1 MTSPPPTSSGDD
13 ASVLLRR
20 DRPTPL
26 EDLDGQLHLAQ
37 LRHALASTAA
47 EPVGFRQWDVER
59 RLGHGGM
66 GSVYLARHRQL
77 GRWVALKVLSP
88 RTDRTTAHDAR
99 LLREA
104 QALANIRHKNVVQVH
119 QVDNQ
124 GEQTVIEMEYVDGP
138 TLRAW
143 QAGRAWREVVAA
155 YADAGDG
162 LAAIHRSGF
171 VHRDIKPDNLLC
183 DSEGLVKVADLGLAI
198 SGESAAS
205 EAAPS
210 AGPHPTSS
218 RLTAD
223 GALVGTLAYMA
234 PEVIVGRPATAA
246 SDLFSLAASL
256 YEALHGVLPFHGDTA
271 EAHAAAI
278 RAGRLSQS
286 LDRPPLP
293 KWLELTLHR
302 ALAPHPERRHGAVP
316 LFVRELR
323 RGLRRRRNRV
333 VLALAGLTLVGL
345 PGLTLWLT
353 APPHDPCPDAGR
365 PFLELWNEVTRAE
378 LQTRVGTTPAQPIQ
392 RSFDLLTRTLDDTT
406 RALSGTASALCR
418 ADASVTAQASQLR
431 DGLDLHTRQHAC
443 LDHTFRNLRALVN
456 RLRTTGD
463 DLAHHYADAV
473 GTLEALPRCDD
484 PRDLIHWSLSPDLAE
499 FDARIAAALANAAAL
514 ESTGDYTGAASLAE
528 SAVATSVHASP
539 QYQAEALYRLGHIL
553 GEQHRYIKAYATLV
567 KAREVAFGIGHDE
580 LFCRTGVF
588 LAKLTANV
596 GLDPATSALELGL
609 ANACRKRIDARSI
622 LFNADLL
629 EAGGLLAL
637 ATADPAAAVRWHGE
651 ALALRRE
658 HLGDL
663 NHPTLK
669 SVHNLANALAAAGDH
684 ETARQRHEEAL
695 AGYEQLFG
703 RDNVEVAD
711 VLFDYGDFLRSTDP
725 EKSSSLL
732 ARALEIFARPSS
744 SRPAAAAMTHLL
756 LALGE
761 FARDLDA
768 RDLDA
773 AADHFRQ
780 ARALQHS
787 AALGPNHPDRAALL
801 QVEGA
806 LALTNKDFPAA
817 ARAYERATRM
827 LARQG
832 AAGSEI
838 HDSILNEIEAAYGSG
853 DFARIVRHAHDEGP
867 PLAAHLRSREPA
879 SERGGPAW
887 YIGDSLARTGFP
899 EDGVVYLQIARAAYQ
914 AASKPEPVA
923 ELGWEIARLIVA
935 MPARRDEA
943 RDLAASSLSYYQS
956 VGDQPTAT
964 KISRW
969 LKRNAPGPRPTTSE
983 P

>member
-37 LRHALASTAA
+37 LRHALASAEA
-47 EPVGFRQWDVER
+47 EPVRFRQWDVER

-119 QVDNQ
+119 QVDDQ

-162 LAAIHRSGF
+162 LAAIHRAGF
-171 VHRDIKPDNLLC
+171 VHRDIKPDNLLR

-210 AGPHPTSS
+210 ARPHPTSS

-256 YEALHGVLPFHGDTA
+256 YESLHGVLPFHGDTA

-286 LDRPPLP
+286 LNRPPLP
-293 KWLELTLHR
+293 KWLDLTLRR
-302 ALAPHPERRHGAVP
+302 ALDPDPQRRHSAVP
-316 LFVRELR
+316 LFVHELR

-353 APPHDPCPDAGR
+353 APPPDPCPDAGR

-378 LQTRVGTTPAQPIQ
+378 LQTRVGTTPAQPVQ

-406 RALSGTASALCR
+406 RSLAGTASALCR
-418 ADASVTAQASQLR
+418 ADASVNPQASLR
-431 DGLDLHTRQHAC
+431 DGLDLRARQHAC

-456 RLRTTGD
+456 RLGTTED
-463 DLAHHYADAV
+463 NLAHHYAEAV
-473 GTLEALPRCDD
+473 GAIEGLPGCDD
-484 PRDLIHWSLSPDLAE
+484 PRDLIHWSLSPEMAE
-499 FDARIAAALANAAAL
+499 IDAGIAEVLANAAAL
-514 ESTGDYTGAASLAE
+514 ESTGDYTGAARLAT
-528 SAVATSVHASP
+528 SAVATSAHASP
-539 QYQAEALYRLGHIL
+539 QYQAEALYRRGHIL
-553 GEQHRYIKAYATLV
+553 GEQHRYTEAYATLV
-567 KAREVAFGIGHDE
+567 KAREVAFGVGHDE

-609 ANACRKRIDARSI
+609 ANACRQRIDARSI
-622 LFNADLL
+622 VFRADLL
-629 EAGGLLAL
+629 EAEGLLAL
-637 ATADPAAAVRWHGE
+637 AADDPAAAVRWHGE

-669 SVHNLANALAAAGDH
+669 SVHNLANALAAVGDK
-684 ETARQRHEEAL
+684 EAARQRYDEAL
-695 AGYEQLFG
+695 SGYERLLG
-703 RDNVEVAD
+703 PDNVEVAD
-711 VLFDYGDFLRSTDP
+711 VLFDYGDFLLSTDP

-732 ARALEIFARPSS
+732 ARALEIFARPSFT
-744 SRPAAAAMTHLL
+744 RPAAAAKTHLL

-761 FARDLDA
+761 FAKLPDA
-768 RDLDA
+768 RDLDVV
-773 AADHFRQ
+773 ADHLRQ
-780 ARALQHS
+780 ARALQRGET
-787 AALGPNHPDRAALL
+787 LTPTHPDRAALL
-801 QVEGA
+801 QLEGA
-806 LALTNKDFPAA
+806 LALSNQDFPAA
-817 ARAYERATRM
+817 ARAYERATQM

-832 AAGSEI
+832 AADSEI
-838 HDSILNEIEAAYGSG
+838 HDSILGEIEAAYGSG
-853 DFARIVRHAHDEGP
+853 DFARVVRHAHDEGP
-867 PLAAHLRSREPA
+867 PLAAHLRSLEPA
-879 SERGGPAW
+879 SERGRSAW

-899 EDGVVYLQIARAAYQ
+899 EDGVAYLRIARAAYQ
-914 AASKPEPVA
+914 AESQPAPVA
-923 ELGWEIARLIVA
+923 ELGWEIARLIMA
-935 MPARRDEA
+935 MPGRRDEA
-943 RDLAASSLSYYQS
+943 RELTASSLSYYQS
-956 VGDQPTAT
+956 VGDRSTAT
-964 KISRW
+964 TISRW
-969 LKRNAPGPRPTTSE
+969 LKRNAVGPRPTTSE